1 MRIPISAM
9 EITRESAISRKKKMK
24 EGIEDKGKGM
34 RKIRNRALGCRR
46 KASQGQGLP
55 GNKVNPFFIGLSIG
69 K

>member
-1 MRIPISAM
+1 
-9 EITRESAISRKKKMK
+9 MK

-34 RKIRNRALGCRR
+34 RKMRNRALGCRR

-55 GNKVNPFFIGLSIG
+55 GNKVNPLFFTGLSIG

>member
-1 MRIPISAM
+1 
-9 EITRESAISRKKKMK
+9 MK

-55 GNKVNPFFIGLSIG
+55 GNKVNPLFLQDYLLENNYADRIINGE
-69 K
+69 